1 MKILKIP
8 YSAGCLGKNIGT
20 EKAPDAVL
28 AELNNLFVNE
38 SKKSRFVEAENVE
51 VDNSNISV
59 SQEKIRKAVKEGLV
73 IGGDHSITY
82 SAFKG
87 SGCDGL
93 LILDAHADCMEGTDA
108 VTHEDFARKLVDEG
122 AKVVLA
128 GVRDL
133 HRQELDFIQQKKI
146 LCFTMKEIFEL
157 GIKEFCDAV
166 MENCRQFKSLYLSI
180 DIDVADPAFA
190 PGTGYTVAGGL
201 SSRELIYLVQRL
213 KLLKNLK
220 VVDIVE
226 VNPKKDRDNI
236 TVKLAAKIVNELF

>member
-20 EKAPDAVL
+20 EKAPDAIL

-38 SKKSRFVEAENVE
+38 SKRSRFTEVSEVA
-51 VDNSNISV
+51 VDNSNIKN
-59 SQEKIRKAVKEGLV
+59 SQEKIKNSVKEGIV

-82 SAFKG
+82 SAFRG

-108 VTHEDFARKLVDEG
+108 VTHEDFVRKLVDEG
-122 AKVVLA
+122 AKVILA
-128 GVRDL
+128 GIRDL

-146 LCFTMKEIFEL
+146 QCFTMKEIFEV
-157 GIKEFCDAV
+157 GIKEFCDSV
-166 MENCRQFKSLYLSI
+166 MENCRQFRSLYVSI

-236 TVKLAAKIVNELF
+236 TVKLAAKLVNELF